1 MCIRDSD
8 STIRNSFQAAA
19 LLSFE
24 LDLFGRLRR
33 ATESARAELL
43 ATEEGWRTVILSL
56 ITAVASNYVQLRS
69 LDRQLDI
76 SRRTLDTRAES
87 LRIARLRFKAGL
99 TSELDVRCLLYTSRC
114 V

>member
-1 MCIRDSD
+1 MYKRQ
-8 STIRNSFQAAA
+8 IRNSFQAAA

-69 LDRQLDI
+69 LAKV
-76 SRRTLDTRAES
+76 SAERTTLIIAHRLSTVRWAHAIHVLEAG
-87 LRIARLRFKAGL
+87 RI
-99 TSELDVRCLLYTSRC
+99 CLLYTSRC